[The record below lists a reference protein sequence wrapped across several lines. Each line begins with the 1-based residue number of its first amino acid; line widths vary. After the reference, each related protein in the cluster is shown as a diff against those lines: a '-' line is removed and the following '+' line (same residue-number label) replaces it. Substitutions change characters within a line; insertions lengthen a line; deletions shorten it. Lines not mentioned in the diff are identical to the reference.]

1 MARQPDLRRQAALLR
16 RNRYIGNELRHP
28 FIAAFDVPPV
38 YRLELGLGKR
48 MRRGPFDQCLGPRHQ
63 ARVFLDEADRLERR
77 ATPRLVFR
85 QALRCRLALR
95 LIGKPPAA
103 VLFSHK
109 LIRGSPPTPLWLPQQ
124 LRHLSDVRRDPP
136 RFHDIFRPVARI
148 EAVLAQKTRI
158 DMPSI
163 NERDAA
169 MARAIFKESEELK
182 DVLEKELR
190 RLENN
195 ETFDANEFQKGIVRA
210 LIDLFRMVNGLASIA
225 AQ

>member
-1 MARQPDLRRQAALLR
+1 MQPQTMNAPTIAQKIQICVCCIVVFSIAR
-16 RNRYIGNELRHP
+16 H
-28 FIAAFDVPPV
+28 
-38 YRLELGLGKR
+38 
-48 MRRGPFDQCLGPRHQ
+48 H
-63 ARVFLDEADRLERR
+63 RR
-77 ATPRLVFR
+77 AIIDLPAHQV
-85 QALRCRLALR
+85 LRTNSGSLAMF
-95 LIGKPPAA
+95 AA
-103 VLFSHK
+103 IRRAFMIYFVL
-109 LIRGSPPTPLWLPQQ
+109 SP
-124 LRHLSDVRRDPP
+124 
-136 RFHDIFRPVARI
+136 RI

-182 DVLEKELR
+182 DVLEKELL